1 MVSISVSPQS
11 GKSPVCEPGTWLYQ
25 FSLYFILTL
34 KFFKFLCFLLGF
46 FLSFSPFNYYSRI
59 MVSVALL
66 YVAESFLI
74 QAIYTH
80 HHHHHH
86 HHHQQH
92 HQAQSC
98 FLFWKT
104 SCKHAKVKFPQSWF
118 LLQRYMLFCQML
130 PSCTARDASL
140 VSVLWCRK
148 YWLPRDNRLG
158 PGFMIPLAWL
168 VIVTNNDFVIRF
180 KLNTLPKWQAGKGH
194 PVFFSDTVQP
204 TLNSLEINQINL
216 K

>member
-1 MVSISVSPQS
+1 MAVSV
-11 GKSPVCEPGTWLYQ
+11 
-25 FSLYFILTL
+25 FTL
-34 KFFKFLCFLLGF
+34 FHFDFEVFQIFVFFVGFF

-74 QAIYTH
+74 QAIYT
-80 HHHHHH
+80 HHHHH

>member
-1 MVSISVSPQS
+1 M
-11 GKSPVCEPGTWLYQ
+11 
-25 FSLYFILTL
+25 
-34 KFFKFLCFLLGF
+34 FFVGVF
-46 FLSFSPFNYYSRI
+46 FSFSPFNYYSRM

-80 HHHHHH
+80 HHHQ
-86 HHHQQH
+86 QQH
-92 HQAQSC
+92 HQAKSC

-104 SCKHAKVKFPQSWF
+104 SCKHAKVQFPESWF

-180 KLNTLPKWQAGKGH
+180 KFNTLPKWQAGKGRDH
-194 PVFFSDTVQP
+194 HV
-204 TLNSLEINQINL
+204 SLYSFTPASSSL
-216 K
+216 TPAL

>member
-1 MVSISVSPQS
+1 MAVSVFTLFHFDFEVFQI
-11 GKSPVCEPGTWLYQ
+11 
-25 FSLYFILTL
+25 FI
-34 KFFKFLCFLLGF
+34 FFVGF
-46 FLSFSPFNYYSRI
+46 FLSFSPFTYYSRH
-59 MVSVALL
+59 MT
-66 YVAESFLI
+66 FLI

-80 HHHHHH
+80 HHYHH
-86 HHHQQH
+86 HHHQQQQH
-92 HQAQSC
+92 HQAKSC

-104 SCKHAKVKFPQSWF
+104 SCKLAKVKFPQSWF
-118 LLQRYMLFCQML
+118 LLQRYTLFCQML
-130 PSCTARDASL
+130 PSCTAHDASL

-180 KLNTLPKWQAGKGH
+180 KLNTLPKRQAGKGH
-194 PVFFSDTVQP
+194 PVFFSDTMQP
-204 TLNSLEINQINL
+204 TLNSLQINL